1 MIRSESSTKERDYF
15 KEKFEEVKNELL
27 VLRSKDSEIKL
38 EAKVHDLQRE
48 MKGLLKQK
56 ILILHRNGIR
66 Y

>member
-15 KEKFEEVKNELL
+15 KDKFEEVKNELL
-27 VLRSKDSEIKL
+27 ILRSKDSEIKL

-56 ILILHRNGIR
+56 IFNLA
-66 Y
+66 

>member
-48 MKGLLKQK
+48 MKGLLKQNF
-56 ILILHRNGIR
+56 LNFV
-66 Y
+66 

>member
-15 KEKFEEVKNELL
+15 KDKFEEVKNELL
-27 VLRSKDSEIKL
+27 ILRSKDSEIKL

-56 ILILHRNGIR
+56 ILNLA
-66 Y
+66 